1 MKKLFFIS
9 IILLIFISYSKQDS
23 TNSTIIRC
31 ETNFECIETG
41 CCYNNKCEKTSKCKT
56 INKICY
62 ALVGAAGLVI
72 ISLNF
77 LYFWF
82 KIKKTRKI
90 VLELKKIDDKIYSKR
105 KSSNIDLLRK
115 LRNRQS
121 LNI

>member
-1 MKKLFFIS
+1 MKKIFFIS

-90 VLELKKIDDKIYSKR
+90 SNKDDGKILLSIAPIFAPTNIEGEKIMATS
-105 KSSNIDLLRK
+105 
-115 LRNRQS
+115 
-121 LNI
+121 